1 VTVIV
6 ADNNSKDDTAEMVR
20 AMQAEAT
27 RPLVY
32 LKEVRQSSSYAR
44 NAGIEAGTGELIGF
58 IDDDE
63 EIDQHWYEV
72 VAREFRDESVQF
84 IGGPYLP
91 NWAAPPPAWL
101 PPGYHAVIGVVE
113 PKPRSAFGGSFAGN
127 LMSGNAVVRRTAFER
142 IGMYNT
148 RLGRSGKGLLAEE
161 DADFYRRLRAANIHG
176 MYVPDLIIYHYIP
189 TARLTRNYHRRWSYW
204 RAVSQGIADKDGR
217 EPVAYVLGV
226 PRYKIGR
233 AIKGL
238 TSIPRRL
245 VSAKR
250 AGQNFADELA
260 VWDLLGF
267 IHGRHFARIDKY
279 YAEQ

>member
-1 VTVIV
+1 
-6 ADNNSKDDTAEMVR
+6 
-20 AMQAEAT
+20 
-27 RPLVY
+27 
-32 LKEVRQSSSYAR
+32 
-44 NAGIEAGTGELIGF
+44 
-58 IDDDE
+58 
-63 EIDQHWYEV
+63 
-72 VAREFRDESVQF
+72 
-84 IGGPYLP
+84 
-91 NWAAPPPAWL
+91 
-101 PPGYHAVIGVVE
+101 
-113 PKPRSAFGGSFAGN
+113 
-127 LMSGNAVVRRTAFER
+127 
-142 IGMYNT
+142 
-148 RLGRSGKGLLAEE
+148 
-161 DADFYRRLRAANIHG
+161 